1 MVSSSTRE
9 IEAAALVDSTEI
21 MTTPPSEATTLSI
34 LLPVRNEGINLR
46 IMVKLL
52 KAMLEVPHEL
62 LIVYDFPED
71 DSIAVIR
78 NLQER
83 WTNLRLVHN
92 QRGCGV
98 INAIKAGV
106 DAAVGEYVLLFAAD
120 EVGPLLAIE
129 DMLALMQEGCDL
141 VSCSR
146 YAHGG
151 RRLGGSLIGGMLSR
165 FANRLF
171 HRLAGC
177 VLTDA
182 TTGIKLFRRS
192 LFSNLHLEAKPVGWA
207 VTFEM
212 AMKAQYAGWILGEV
226 PIVSID
232 RLYGGKSTFRLGPW
246 TREYFRWFLW
256 GCRNLRKGSR
266 SEKPEVRV
274 RANTSIATISSSEPP
289 S

>member
-1 MVSSSTRE
+1 MIRPQTE
-9 IEAAALVDSTEI
+9 IETRTAEPVDAARLRK
-21 MTTPPSEATTLSI
+21 SETITLSI

-52 KAMLEVPHEL
+52 KAMVEVPHEL
-62 LIVYDFPED
+62 LIVYDFPDD
-71 DSIAVIR
+71 DSIAVTR
-78 NLQER
+78 AMQKQ

-92 QRGCGV
+92 QRGSGV
-98 INAIKAGV
+98 VNAIQAGV
-106 DAAVGEYVLLFAAD
+106 DAAVGDYVLLFAAD

-151 RRLGGSLIGGMLSR
+151 RRLGGSWIGGLLSR

-177 VLTDA
+177 VLSDA
-182 TTGIKLFRRS
+182 TTGIKIFRRS
-192 LFSNLHLEAKPVGWA
+192 LFPTLRLEAKPIGWA

-212 AMKAQYAGWILGEV
+212 AMKAQFANWKLGEV
-226 PIVSID
+226 PIISID
-232 RLYGGKSTFRLGPW
+232 RLYGGKSTFRLGSW
-246 TREYFRWFLW
+246 TGEYLRWFIW
-256 GCRNLRKGSR
+256 GCRHLRR
-266 SEKPEVRV
+266 VPQSERPKVRI
-274 RANTSIATISSSEPP
+274 RATSLPFP
-289 S
+289 SLSKDE